1 MKLLL
6 DEMTLRFV
14 WGSSGEYWYSRID
27 SQVHSS
33 AELECAD
40 TEDLMANGFIPFLT
54 ISNEEVIRAYIKFLD
69 NKKVSAVLE
78 KLSGNE
84 LILFGSI
91 LMLILQSAK
100 ALMNLKINLCLIK
113 LKIGV
118 NLILLNTLW
127 QNNEKIIDNYG
138 FAAARR
144 YLPGTY

>member
-14 WGSSGEYWYSRID
+14 QGSSGEYWYSRID
-27 SQVHSS
+27 SQIHSS

-84 LILFGSI
+84 YIDTFWKYFNAYSSI
-91 LMLILQSAK
+91 SEGFDEFENK
-100 ALMNLKINLCLIK
+100 F
-113 LKIGV
+113 V
-118 NLILLNTLW
+118 
-127 QNNEKIIDNYG
+127 IDKVKDWCEANSIEYTV
-138 FAAARR
+138 AE
-144 YLPGTY
+144 

>member
-27 SQVHSS
+27 AQIHSS

-84 LILFGSI
+84 YIDTFWKYFNSYSSI
-91 LMLILQSAK
+91 SEGFDEFENK
-100 ALMNLKINLCLIK
+100 F
-113 LKIGV
+113 V
-118 NLILLNTLW
+118 
-127 QNNEKIIDNYG
+127 IDKVKDWCEANSIEYTV
-138 FAAARR
+138 AE
-144 YLPGTY
+144 

>member
-27 SQVHSS
+27 SQIHSS

-40 TEDLMANGFIPFLT
+40 TEDLMTNGFIPFLT

-84 LILFGSI
+84 YIDTFWKYFNAYSSI
-91 LMLILQSAK
+91 SEGFDEFENIF
-100 ALMNLKINLCLIK
+100 
-113 LKIGV
+113 V
-118 NLILLNTLW
+118 
-127 QNNEKIIDNYG
+127 IDKVKDWCEANSIEYTV
-138 FAAARR
+138 AE
-144 YLPGTY
+144 

>member
-27 SQVHSS
+27 SQIHSS

-84 LILFGSI
+84 YIDTFWKYFNAYSSI
-91 LMLILQSAK
+91 SEGFDEFENK
-100 ALMNLKINLCLIK
+100 F
-113 LKIGV
+113 V
-118 NLILLNTLW
+118 
-127 QNNEKIIDNYG
+127 IDKVKDWSEANSIEYTV
-138 FAAARR
+138 AE
-144 YLPGTY
+144 

>member
-27 SQVHSS
+27 SQIHSS

-69 NKKVSAVLE
+69 YKKVSAVLD

-84 LILFGSI
+84 YIDTFWKYFNAYSSI
-91 LMLILQSAK
+91 SEGFDEFENK
-100 ALMNLKINLCLIK
+100 F
-113 LKIGV
+113 V
-118 NLILLNTLW
+118 
-127 QNNEKIIDNYG
+127 IDKVKDWCEANSIEYTV
-138 FAAARR
+138 AE
-144 YLPGTY
+144 

>member
-14 WGSSGEYWYSRID
+14 WGSSGEYWYSIID
-27 SQVHSS
+27 SQVHSN

-84 LILFGSI
+84 YIDTFWKYFNAYSSI
-91 LMLILQSAK
+91 SEGFDEFENK
-100 ALMNLKINLCLIK
+100 F
-113 LKIGV
+113 V
-118 NLILLNTLW
+118 
-127 QNNEKIIDNYG
+127 IDKVKDWCEANSIEYTV
-138 FAAARR
+138 AE
-144 YLPGTY
+144 

>member
-27 SQVHSS
+27 SQIHSS
-33 AELECAD
+33 AELERAD

-84 LILFGSI
+84 YIDTFWKYFNAYSSI
-91 LMLILQSAK
+91 SEGFDEFENK
-100 ALMNLKINLCLIK
+100 F
-113 LKIGV
+113 V
-118 NLILLNTLW
+118 
-127 QNNEKIIDNYG
+127 IDKVKDWCEANSIEYTV
-138 FAAARR
+138 AE
-144 YLPGTY
+144 

>member
-27 SQVHSS
+27 SQIHSS

-84 LILFGSI
+84 YIDTFWKYFNAYSSI
-91 LMLILQSAK
+91 SFDEFENK
-100 ALMNLKINLCLIK
+100 F
-113 LKIGV
+113 V
-118 NLILLNTLW
+118 
-127 QNNEKIIDNYG
+127 IDKVKDWCEANSIEYTV
-138 FAAARR
+138 AE
-144 YLPGTY
+144 

>member
-1 MKLLL
+1 MLCIG
-6 DEMTLRFV
+6 EARLRFV

-27 SQVHSS
+27 SQIHSS

-84 LILFGSI
+84 YIDTFWKYFNAYSSI
-91 LMLILQSAK
+91 SEGFDEFENK
-100 ALMNLKINLCLIK
+100 F
-113 LKIGV
+113 V
-118 NLILLNTLW
+118 
-127 QNNEKIIDNYG
+127 IDKVKDWCEANSIEYTV
-138 FAAARR
+138 AE
-144 YLPGTY
+144 

>member
-6 DEMTLRFV
+6 DEMTLHFV

-27 SQVHSS
+27 SQIHSS

-84 LILFGSI
+84 YIDTFWKYFNAYSSI
-91 LMLILQSAK
+91 SEGFDEFENK
-100 ALMNLKINLCLIK
+100 F
-113 LKIGV
+113 V
-118 NLILLNTLW
+118 
-127 QNNEKIIDNYG
+127 IDKVKDWCEANSIEYTV
-138 FAAARR
+138 AE
-144 YLPGTY
+144 

>member
-27 SQVHSS
+27 SQIHSS

-69 NKKVSAVLE
+69 HKKVSAVLE

-84 LILFGSI
+84 DIDTFWKDFNAYSSI
-91 LMLILQSAK
+91 SEGFDEFENK
-100 ALMNLKINLCLIK
+100 F
-113 LKIGV
+113 V
-118 NLILLNTLW
+118 
-127 QNNEKIIDNYG
+127 IDKVKDWCEANSIEYTV
-138 FAAARR
+138 AE
-144 YLPGTY
+144 

>member
-14 WGSSGEYWYSRID
+14 WGSSGEYLYSRID
-27 SQVHSS
+27 SQIHSS

-84 LILFGSI
+84 YIDTFWKYFNAYSSI
-91 LMLILQSAK
+91 SEGFDEFENK
-100 ALMNLKINLCLIK
+100 F
-113 LKIGV
+113 V
-118 NLILLNTLW
+118 
-127 QNNEKIIDNYG
+127 IDKVKDWCEANSIEYTV
-138 FAAARR
+138 AE
-144 YLPGTY
+144 

>member
-27 SQVHSS
+27 SQIHSS

-69 NKKVSAVLE
+69 NKIVSAGLE

-84 LILFGSI
+84 YIDTFWKYFNAYSSI
-91 LMLILQSAK
+91 SEGFDEFENK
-100 ALMNLKINLCLIK
+100 F
-113 LKIGV
+113 V
-118 NLILLNTLW
+118 
-127 QNNEKIIDNYG
+127 IDKVKDWCEANSIEYTV
-138 FAAARR
+138 AE
-144 YLPGTY
+144 

>member
-27 SQVHSS
+27 SQIHSS

-54 ISNEEVIRAYIKFLD
+54 LSNEEGIRAYIKFLD

-84 LILFGSI
+84 YIDTFWKYFNAYSSI
-91 LMLILQSAK
+91 SEGFDEFENK
-100 ALMNLKINLCLIK
+100 F
-113 LKIGV
+113 V
-118 NLILLNTLW
+118 
-127 QNNEKIIDNYG
+127 IDKVKDWCEANSIEYTV
-138 FAAARR
+138 AE
-144 YLPGTY
+144 

>member
-27 SQVHSS
+27 SQIHSS

-40 TEDLMANGFIPFLT
+40 TEDLMANGF
-54 ISNEEVIRAYIKFLD
+54 RAYIKFLD

-84 LILFGSI
+84 YIDTFWKYFNAYSSI
-91 LMLILQSAK
+91 SEGFDEFENK
-100 ALMNLKINLCLIK
+100 F
-113 LKIGV
+113 V
-118 NLILLNTLW
+118 
-127 QNNEKIIDNYG
+127 IDKVKDWCEANSIEYTV
-138 FAAARR
+138 AE
-144 YLPGTY
+144 

>member
-27 SQVHSS
+27 SQIHSS

-84 LILFGSI
+84 YIDTFWYYFFAYSSISECFDEFEMLYERMIL
-91 LMLILQSAK
+91 
-100 ALMNLKINLCLIK
+100 
-113 LKIGV
+113 
-118 NLILLNTLW
+118 
-127 QNNEKIIDNYG
+127 Y
-138 FAAARR
+138 
-144 YLPGTY
+144 

>member
-14 WGSSGEYWYSRID
+14 WGSSGEYCYSRID
-27 SQVHSS
+27 SQIHSS

-84 LILFGSI
+84 YIDTFWKYFNAYSSI
-91 LMLILQSAK
+91 SEGFDEFENK
-100 ALMNLKINLCLIK
+100 F
-113 LKIGV
+113 V
-118 NLILLNTLW
+118 
-127 QNNEKIIDNYG
+127 IDKVKDWCEANSIEHTV
-138 FAAARR
+138 AE
-144 YLPGTY
+144 

>member
-27 SQVHSS
+27 SQIHSS

-84 LILFGSI
+84 YIDTFWKCFNAYSSI
-91 LMLILQSAK
+91 SEGFDEFENK
-100 ALMNLKINLCLIK
+100 F
-113 LKIGV
+113 V
-118 NLILLNTLW
+118 
-127 QNNEKIIDNYG
+127 IDKVKDWCEANSIEYTV
-138 FAAARR
+138 AE
-144 YLPGTY
+144 

>member
-27 SQVHSS
+27 SQIHSS

-84 LILFGSI
+84 YIDTFWKYFNAYSSI
-91 LMLILQSAK
+91 SEGFYEFENK
-100 ALMNLKINLCLIK
+100 F
-113 LKIGV
+113 V
-118 NLILLNTLW
+118 
-127 QNNEKIIDNYG
+127 IDKVKDWCEANSIEYTV
-138 FAAARR
+138 AE
-144 YLPGTY
+144 